1 MRIRDWSSEVCSS
14 DLIGVEKARE
24 PRRQIAIDAMAE
36 NQLRRLHRTRG
47 IDMERQPRRMPPL
60 KRLNGV
66 GIDVAL
72 DLAGF
77 IALTPDAALQFLER
91 RGLAILVHPAEQHG
105 DDLVG
110 RKVRLPFGAAYLV
123 EQIAKVRLML
133 P

>member
-1 MRIRDWSSEVCSS
+1 MRISDWSSDVCSS
-14 DLIGVEKARE
+14 DLQPDGDRDSVVGARLQLASDIGVEKARE

-36 NQLRRLHRTRG
+36 NQLLRLHRTRG
-47 IDMERQPRRMPPL
+47 IDMELQPRRMPPL

-91 RGLAILVHPAEQHG
+91 RETGN
-105 DDLVG
+105 
-110 RKVRLPFGAAYLV
+110 
-123 EQIAKVRLML
+123 
-133 P
+133 

>member
-36 NQLRRLHRTRG
+36 NQLLRLHRTRG
-47 IDMERQPRRMPPL
+47 IDMELQPRRMQPL

-77 IALTPDAALQFLER
+77 IALTPDDALQFIEP
-91 RGLAILVHPAEQHG
+91 RGLAILAPPAAHPGHN
-105 DDLVG
+105 LLG
-110 RKVRLPFGAAYLV
+110 RKVPLHSAAAHLV
-123 EQIAKVRLML
+123 KQ
-133 P
+133 

>member
-1 MRIRDWSSEVCSS
+1 
-14 DLIGVEKARE
+14 
-24 PRRQIAIDAMAE
+24 MAE
-36 NQLRRLHRTRG
+36 NQLLRLHRTRG
-47 IDMERQPRRMPPL
+47 IDMELQPRRMPPL

-105 DDLVG
+105 DDLFG
-110 RKVRLPFGAAYLV
+110 RKVRLPFGADRKSTRLNSSTNAHLV
-123 EQIAKVRLML
+123 CRLLLAKQKKKLNSILRTTQHLL
-133 P
+133 

>member
-36 NQLRRLHRTRG
+36 NQLLRLHRTRG
-47 IDMERQPRRMPPL
+47 IDMELQPRRMPPL

-72 DLAGF
+72 DLADL

-91 RGLAILVHPAEQHG
+91 RGLALFVHKI
-105 DDLVG
+105 G
-110 RKVRLPFGAAYLV
+110 RAS
-123 EQIAKVRLML
+123 
-133 P
+133 